1 MYLKSDLRLESLK
14 SSIKN
19 HFVGSLGEFFFCFML
34 NDRKEF
40 LLPYNI
46 GDNTKTAFNF
56 SNVTPRLENED
67 DFGVDLVG
75 DIEYIDKK
83 NPCAI
88 QVKFWNP
95 VSKKLTSD
103 GLTRLM
109 FTNEMASGVYTDAV
123 LNGYIDNDS
132 KKSVIVCWTLNK
144 NRVSKWL
151 KRNVMLSSKM
161 SFLDL
166 PVLKNKVDKKS
177 PEFWAQVKNKFNEI
191 KTY

>member
-1 MYLKSDLRLESLK
+1 MYSKSDLRLESLK

-103 GLTRLM
+103 GLTRPM

-132 KKSVIVCWTLNK
+132 KKSVIVSMDT
-144 NRVSKWL
+144 
-151 KRNVMLSSKM
+151 
-161 SFLDL
+161 
-166 PVLKNKVDKKS
+166 
-177 PEFWAQVKNKFNEI
+177 Q
-191 KTY
+191 